1 VTFAPY
7 ADGDEVLRTSRT
19 VVERAAATL
28 VAAVV
33 AHGRATDL
41 SRAAQALRDESRGI
55 REAGRVVRA
64 ADEVRHPTPLQVPAL
79 RTDLQTGV
87 SRYALALRGAG
98 LPPETMLRQVKE
110 AIAPA
115 LRSAGRD
122 ERVARIS
129 EDVVRWSLDAYYA
142 E

>member
-1 VTFAPY
+1 VTFVPHP
-7 ADGDEVLRTSRT
+7 DGDEVLRTSRT
-19 VVERAAATL
+19 AVERAAATL

-55 REAGRVVRA
+55 REAGRVAR
-64 ADEVRHPTPLQVPAL
+64 ADEVRYPTPLQVPAL

-110 AIAPA
+110 AVAPA

-142 E
+142 D